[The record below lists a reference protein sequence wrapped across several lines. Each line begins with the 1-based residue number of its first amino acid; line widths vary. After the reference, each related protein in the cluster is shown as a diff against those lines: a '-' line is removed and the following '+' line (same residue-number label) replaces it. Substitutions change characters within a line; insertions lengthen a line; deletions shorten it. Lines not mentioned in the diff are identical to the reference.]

1 MKHRF
6 GGTPGA
12 MDDDVPSRPVSPTS
26 PRVVDVL
33 VPVAIDQAY
42 SYRVPRGQELKPGD
56 VVAVPLGPRE
66 VLGVVWAENPNPD
79 PRLHNRLKDV
89 GEKLDVPPLREE
101 LRRLVDWVAN
111 YTLSARGQV
120 LGMTLR
126 MGAHLGPERQRVGVR
141 QVGPPPQRLTPARR
155 RLLELVADGLLHGK
169 SELAKEAG
177 VSPGV
182 IDGLVDEGTL
192 GVEPMP
198 REPAAPLP
206 DPDFAPADFSPEQ
219 AAAAETMRALVM
231 AGGFQ
236 AALLDG
242 VTGSG
247 KTEVYFEAVA
257 EIIRQ
262 GRQSLILM
270 PEIALTGQFLE
281 RFAQRFGVRPLEWH
295 SELTPRTRA
304 RNWAAIA
311 AGEARVV
318 VGARSALF
326 LPYGDLG
333 LIVVDEE
340 HDQAYKQEDG
350 AHYHA
355 RDMAVV
361 RASIAKIP
369 VVLASATPSVETEV
383 NARKGRYKRIAL
395 PSRFGGQHMPQI
407 EAIDLRR
414 EGPMRGRFI
423 SPRLAEQVGFA
434 IERHEQALLFL
445 NRRGYAP
452 LTLCRAC
459 GHRFAC
465 TICDAWLVDH
475 RFRQRL
481 VCHHCGF
488 SMPRPQVCPHCAAE
502 QSLVAVGPG
511 VERLQEEAA
520 SLFPQARTMVLS
532 SDLISSIETM
542 RSELNAI
549 AEGRVDIIIGTQ
561 LVAKGH
567 NFPRLNLVGV
577 VDADLG
583 LSNGDPRAAERTFQL
598 LNQVIGRAGRDQG
611 RGVGFLQTHQPEH
624 PVMKALVA
632 CDREAF
638 YASEIEIRERT
649 LYPPFGRLASLI
661 ISAGDRPTAEGFAR
675 KLAASAP
682 LDERV
687 QVLGPAE
694 APLAVIKGRY
704 RFRLLVKSARG
715 FDLSNYL
722 RSWLAQGPKTKGN
735 LKLEVDVDPQSF
747 L

>member
-1 MKHRF
+1 
-6 GGTPGA
+6 
-12 MDDDVPSRPVSPTS
+12 
-26 PRVVDVL
+26 
-33 VPVAIDQAY
+33 
-42 SYRVPRGQELKPGD
+42 
-56 VVAVPLGPRE
+56 
-66 VLGVVWAENPNPD
+66 
-79 PRLHNRLKDV
+79 
-89 GEKLDVPPLREE
+89 
-101 LRRLVDWVAN
+101 
-111 YTLSARGQV
+111 
-120 LGMTLR
+120 
-126 MGAHLGPERQRVGVR
+126 
-141 QVGPPPQRLTPARR
+141 
-155 RLLELVADGLLHGK
+155 
-169 SELAKEAG
+169 
-177 VSPGV
+177 
-182 IDGLVDEGTL
+182 
-192 GVEPMP
+192 
-198 REPAAPLP
+198 
-206 DPDFAPADFSPEQ
+206 
-219 AAAAETMRALVM
+219 
-231 AGGFQ
+231 
-236 AALLDG
+236 
-242 VTGSG
+242 
-247 KTEVYFEAVA
+247 
-257 EIIRQ
+257 
-262 GRQSLILM
+262 
-270 PEIALTGQFLE
+270 
-281 RFAQRFGVRPLEWH
+281 
-295 SELTPRTRA
+295 
-304 RNWAAIA
+304 
-311 AGEARVV
+311 V

-326 LPYGDLG
+326 LPYADLG
-333 LIVVDEE
+333 LIIVDEE

-361 RASIAKIP
+361 RASIARIP
-369 VVLASATPSVETEV
+369 IVLASATPSVETEV
-383 NARKGRYKRIAL
+383 NARKGRYRRIPL

-414 EGPMRGRFI
+414 EPPMRGRFI
-423 SPRLAEQVGFA
+423 SPRLAEQVGHA
-434 IERHEQALLFL
+434 IERREQALLFL

-488 SMPRPQVCPHCAAE
+488 SMPRPLQCPHCAAE

-511 VERLQEEAA
+511 VERLQEEAS
-520 SLFPQARTMVLS
+520 SLFPDARTMVLS
-532 SDLISSIETM
+532 SDLITSIEAM
-542 RSELNAI
+542 RSELNDI

-638 YASEIEIRERT
+638 YASEIEARERT

-675 KLAASAP
+675 QLASSAP
-682 LDERV
+682 VDERV

-704 RFRLLVKSARG
+704 RFRLLVKSVRS

-722 RSWLAQGPKTKGN
+722 RQWLAQGPKTKGN

>member
-1 MKHRF
+1 
-6 GGTPGA
+6 
-12 MDDDVPSRPVSPTS
+12 MDHFPRTS
-26 PRVVDVL
+26 SASTSSTGIVDVL
-33 VPVAIDQAY
+33 VPVALDQNY
-42 SYRVPRGQELKPGD
+42 SYRVPRGMELAAGD
-56 VVAVPLGPRE
+56 VVCVPLGPRE
-66 VLGVVWAENPNPD
+66 VVAVVWGENAHPD

-89 GEKLDVPPLREE
+89 SEKLDVPPLKAE
-101 LRRLVDWVAN
+101 LRALVDWVAN
-111 YTLSARGQV
+111 YTLSARGMV
-120 LGMTLR
+120 LRMCLR
-126 MGAHLGPERQRVGVR
+126 MGEHLGPERVRMGVR
-141 QVGPPPQRLTPARR
+141 LVGKPPQRMTPARR
-155 RLLELVADGLLHGK
+155 RVIELLSDGLLHGK
-169 SELAKEAG
+169 SDAAKEAG
-177 VSPGV
+177 VSMGV
-182 IDGLVDEGTL
+182 VDGLVDEGTL
-192 GVEPMP
+192 VPEAMP
-198 REPAAPLP
+198 RPLAPPPPDAA
-206 DPDFAPADFSPEQ
+206 FAVPEFSRQ
-219 AAAAETMRALVM
+219 QRVAVDAMRALAANGSFHV
-231 AGGFQ
+231 
-236 AALLDG
+236 ALLDG

-247 KTEVYFEAVA
+247 KTEVYFEAIA
-257 EIIRQ
+257 ETIRR
-262 GRQSLILM
+262 GKQSLILM
-270 PEIALTGQFLE
+270 PEIALTGQFLD
-281 RFAQRFGVRPLEWH
+281 RFARRFGVRPLEWH
-295 SELTPRTRA
+295 SELSPRARQ
-304 RNWAAIA
+304 RNWAAISS
-311 AGEARVV
+311 GEAPVV

-326 LPYGDLG
+326 MPYADLG

-361 RASIAKIP
+361 RAHIAKIP
-369 VVLASATPSVETEV
+369 IVLASATPSVETEV
-383 NARKGRYKRIAL
+383 NARKGRYQRILL
-395 PSRFGGQHMPQI
+395 PSRFGGQHMPHI

-414 EGPMRGRFI
+414 EAPPRGRFI
-423 SPRLAEQVGFA
+423 SPLLAEQIRLA
-434 IERHEQALLFL
+434 IERREQALLFL

-488 SMPRPQVCPHCAAE
+488 SMPRPHVCPNCAAE
-502 QSLVAVGPG
+502 ESLVAVGPG

-520 SLFPQARTMVLS
+520 ELFPDSRTMVLS
-532 SDLISSIETM
+532 SDLVTSIETM
-542 RSELNAI
+542 RSELNEI

-567 NFPRLNLVGV
+567 HFPRLNLVGV

-611 RGVGFLQTHQPEH
+611 RGVGYLQTHQPEH

-632 CDREAF
+632 CDRDAF
-638 YASEIEIRERT
+638 YASEIEARERAH
-649 LYPPFGRLASLI
+649 YPPFGRLASLI
-661 ISAGDRPTAEGFAR
+661 VSAGDRPTAEGFAR
-675 KLAASAP
+675 RLATVAP
-682 LDERV
+682 IDQRV

-704 RFRLLVKSARG
+704 RFRLLVKSLRNV
-715 FDLSNYL
+715 DLSAYL
-722 RSWLAQGPKTKGN
+722 RQWLAAGPKPKGN